1 MQVVEKISEILQLMV
16 ANPNKKLWRA
26 TEISNELNMNI
37 STIHRLL
44 QALRK
49 TGFVNQ
55 DSTSKL
61 YSLGINL
68 IYYAEIV
75 REMNL
80 PGMIV
85 YPAVQQLFDYTGETT
100 FLTIKEGDTC
110 VVIERINSHHD
121 LRIVKQIG
129 DTKVLG
135 AGACGKIILANLP
148 EEIKRRIICY
158 CEDQEACN
166 IALDKAK
173 IDGYMVEYVK
183 DIDSTIISAP
193 IFSEQRNVIASLSVA
208 IPQSRVDEGK
218 INDIILKIKE
228 ISSDFSGKR

>member
-16 ANPNKKLWRA
+16 SNPNKKLWRA

-44 QALRK
+44 QALKK

-61 YSLGINL
+61 YTLGLNL
-68 IYYAEIV
+68 IFYAEIV

-80 PGMIV
+80 PGMIT
-85 YPAVQQLFDYTGETT
+85 YPAVQKLFDYTQETS
-100 FLTIKEGDTC
+100 FITIKEGDTC

-121 LRIVKQIG
+121 LRVVKQVG

-135 AGACGKIILANLP
+135 AGACGKIMLAFLP
-148 EEIKRRIICY
+148 DEIRKRIVCY
-158 CEDQEACN
+158 CDDMEKCEKEL
-166 IALDKAK
+166 ALAREN
-173 IDGYMVEYVK
+173 GYLVEYLK

-193 IFSEQRNVIASLSVA
+193 IFSEQGNVVASLSVA
-208 IPQSRVDEGK
+208 IPQIRFTEEKKVDY
-218 INDIILKIKE
+218 IQKIKE
-228 ISSDFSGKR
+228 IGSEFITKK

>member
-44 QALRK
+44 QALKK

-55 DSTSKL
+55 DPGSKL
-61 YSLGINL
+61 YTLGINL

-80 PGMIV
+80 PGMIT
-85 YPAVQQLFDYTGETT
+85 YPAVQKLFDYTQETS

-121 LRIVKQIG
+121 LRVVKQIG
-129 DTKVLG
+129 DTKMLG
-135 AGACGKIILANLP
+135 AGACGKVILAFLP
-148 EEIKRRIICY
+148 EEIRKRIVCY
-158 CEDQEACN
+158 CADEHKCEDELTLARSN
-166 IALDKAK
+166 
-173 IDGYMVEYVK
+173 GYLTDYHP

-193 IFSEQRNVIASLSVA
+193 IFSEQGNIVASLSVA
-208 IPQSRVDEGK
+208 IPQIRFSEEKKMDY
-218 INDIILKIKE
+218 IQKIKE
-228 ISSDFSGKR
+228 ISSEFPTKR

>member
-44 QALRK
+44 QALKK
-49 TGFVNQ
+49 TGFVSQ
-55 DSTSKL
+55 DPGSKL
-61 YSLGINL
+61 YALGMNL

-80 PGMIV
+80 PGMIT
-85 YPAVQQLFDYTGETT
+85 YPAVQKLFDYTKETT

-110 VVIERINSHHD
+110 VVIERINSLHD
-121 LRIVKQIG
+121 LRVVKQIG
-129 DTKVLG
+129 DTRLLG
-135 AGACGKIILANLP
+135 SGACGKIILAFLP
-148 EEIKRRIICY
+148 EEIRNRIVCY
-158 CEDQEACN
+158 CEDENECEKQLKEA
-166 IALDKAK
+166 KAN
-173 IDGYMVEYVK
+173 GYLVDYHK

-193 IFSEQRNVIASLSVA
+193 IFSEQGNIVASLSVA
-208 IPQSRVDEGK
+208 IPQVRLDEEK
-218 INDIILKIKE
+218 KLYIVQKIKE
-228 ISSDFSGKR
+228 ISSEFVSKS

>member
-16 ANPNKKLWRA
+16 SNPNKKLWRA

-44 QALRK
+44 QALKK

-55 DSTSKL
+55 DSASKL
-61 YSLGINL
+61 YSLGMNL

-80 PGMIV
+80 PGMIT
-85 YPAVQQLFDYTGETT
+85 YAAVQKLFDYTKETS

-110 VVIERINSHHD
+110 VVIERINSLHD
-121 LRIVKQIG
+121 LRVVKQIG

-135 AGACGKIILANLP
+135 AGACGKVILAFLP
-148 EEIKRRIICY
+148 DEIRKRIMCY
-158 CEDQEACN
+158 CKDEVQCEKDLIEARKN
-166 IALDKAK
+166 
-173 IDGYMVEYVK
+173 GYLVDYHAE
-183 DIDSTIISAP
+183 IDSTIISAP
-193 IFSEQRNVIASLSVA
+193 IFSEQGNVVASISVA
-208 IPQSRVDEGK
+208 TPQIRFTEEK
-218 INDIILKIKE
+218 KLYFIEKIKE
-228 ISSDFSGKR
+228 ISSEFVSK